1 GWWSPP
7 LATAGAPQS
16 MTPALFEKGSAR
28 QASCNIPVLRPNS
41 FDGGRIL
48 IKTFA
53 VLLGG
58 AFGTGCRYWLST
70 LVYSLIVKPTFPW
83 ANLIINVSGSLIIGV
98 LAGLF
103 EQRVLVSPALRVALL
118 TGVLGGYTT
127 FSSFAFETYTL
138 LRDGELGLAVLNS
151 MGSVV

>member
-1 GWWSPP
+1 
-7 LATAGAPQS
+7 
-16 MTPALFEKGSAR
+16 M
-28 QASCNIPVLRPNS
+28 
-41 FDGGRIL
+41 
-48 IKTFA
+48 IKTIA

-58 AFGTGCRYWLST
+58 ALGTGCRYWLST
-70 LVYSLIVKPTFPW
+70 LVYSMIVEPTFPY
-83 ANLIINVSGSLIIGV
+83 ANLIINVSGSLIIGL

-138 LRDGELGLAVLNS
+138 LRDGEIGLALLNSAGSVALGLAAVWVG
-151 MGSVV
+151 MRIAQIF